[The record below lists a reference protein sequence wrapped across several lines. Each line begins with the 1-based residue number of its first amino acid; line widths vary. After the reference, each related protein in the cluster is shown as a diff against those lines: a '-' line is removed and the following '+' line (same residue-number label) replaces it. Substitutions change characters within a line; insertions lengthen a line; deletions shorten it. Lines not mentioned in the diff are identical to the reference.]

1 MSRRARAD
9 LSLALCS
16 LLWGAPFVVVKNE
29 LDHAS
34 VFIFLAVRV
43 TLAAVLVL
51 AFSYRLLRR
60 FEREDLFAG
69 LHSTSLPCSSLSF
82 KLIGLGRPIFPLTL
96 AMLKTRLAKSGGWP
110 SMNHS
115 NYIAGLRKARIGF
128 LLLVSV
134 LLPAIPARCQ
144 DGVNE
149 QKAISGNNAT
159 IVVNVRNSSGDPL
172 PVAAVVK
179 LYRNGSIPNGQ
190 TTSSQGRAIFLPQN
204 LGDFLVV
211 AEAPGYK
218 PGRANVDVPIPVKVE
233 VDVYLQPENDANT
246 PANGAPGA
254 PVLAPKAQKEV
265 DLGLKALQESKLD
278 DAERHLDAAAALA
291 PSHPDVL
298 YLMGVLAVRRNDLPR
313 AQQVLTKAT
322 QIDPHHARALAAL
335 GTVLSNQSKYD
346 EAISPLEK
354 ALVLNAQS
362 WETRWTLAKAC
373 YYQRQYDRA
382 LKESQ
387 TALTASEGRAPEIE
401 LLVAQSLTSVGR
413 YEDSAQVLRTFIQNH
428 PEHLQVS
435 VARRWL
441 DRLKQA
447 GKVKQE

>member
-1 MSRRARAD
+1 MHLTR
-9 LSLALCS
+9 
-16 LLWGAPFVVVKNE
+16 
-29 LDHAS
+29 H
-34 VFIFLAVRV
+34 I
-43 TLAAVLVL
+43 AVLRRRRIVL
-51 AFSYRLLRR
+51 PLL
-60 FEREDLFAG
+60 F
-69 LHSTSLPCSSLSF
+69 
-82 KLIGLGRPIFPLTL
+82 
-96 AMLKTRLAKSGGWP
+96 
-110 SMNHS
+110 
-115 NYIAGLRKARIGF
+115 
-128 LLLVSV
+128 SV
-134 LLPAIPARCQ
+134 LLTAIPARCQ
-144 DGVNE
+144 DGVTE
-149 QKAISGNNAT
+149 QKAIGGNNAT
-159 IVVNVRNSSGDPL
+159 IVVNVRNTSGDPL

-190 TTSSQGRAIFLPQN
+190 TTSSQGRAIFMPQN

-211 AEAPGYK
+211 VEASGYK

-233 VDVYLQPENDANT
+233 VDVYLQPENDANANT

-278 DAERHLDAAAALA
+278 DAQRHLDAAAALS
-291 PSHPDVL
+291 PSHPDIL

-322 QIDPHHARALAAL
+322 QIAPHHARALAAL
-335 GTVLSNQSKYD
+335 GTVLSNQSKYE

-354 ALVLNAQS
+354 ALDLNAQA

-387 TALTASEGRAPEIE
+387 SALAASEGRAPEIE
-401 LLVAQSLTSVGR
+401 LLVAQSLTSVSR
-413 YEDSAQVLRTFIQNH
+413 YEDSAQALRTFIQNH
-428 PEHLQVS
+428 PDHPQVA

-441 DRLKQA
+441 ERLRQA
-447 GKVKQE
+447 GKIKN

>member
-1 MSRRARAD
+1 MNLRK
-9 LSLALCS
+9 
-16 LLWGAPFVVVKNE
+16 V
-29 LDHAS
+29 
-34 VFIFLAVRV
+34 I
-43 TLAAVLVL
+43 AVLRR
-51 AFSYRLLRR
+51 RLIPLPL
-60 FEREDLFAG
+60 LF
-69 LHSTSLPCSSLSF
+69 
-82 KLIGLGRPIFPLTL
+82 
-96 AMLKTRLAKSGGWP
+96 
-110 SMNHS
+110 
-115 NYIAGLRKARIGF
+115 
-128 LLLVSV
+128 SV
-134 LLPAIPARCQ
+134 LLPAIPACCQ
-144 DGVNE
+144 DGVTE

-172 PVAAVVK
+172 PVTAVVK

-190 TTSSQGRAIFLPQN
+190 TTSSQGRAIFMPQN

-233 VDVYLQPENDANT
+233 VDVYLQPENDANANT
-246 PANGAPGA
+246 IPNGAPGA

-278 DAERHLDAAAALA
+278 DAQRHLDAAAALA

-322 QIDPHHARALAAL
+322 QIAPHHARALAAL
-335 GTVLSNQSKYD
+335 GTVLSNQNKYE
-346 EAISPLEK
+346 EAIAPLEK
-354 ALVLNAQS
+354 ALELNAQS

-387 TALTASEGRAPEIE
+387 AALTASEGRAPEIE

-413 YEDSAQVLRTFIQNH
+413 YEESAQALRAFIQNH

-441 DRLKQA
+441 DRLQEA
-447 GKVKQE
+447 GKIKQE

>member
-1 MSRRARAD
+1 MN
-9 LSLALCS
+9 LT
-16 LLWGAPFVVVKNE
+16 K
-29 LDHAS
+29 H
-34 VFIFLAVRV
+34 I
-43 TLAAVLVL
+43 AA
-51 AFSYRLLRR
+51 LRR
-60 FEREDLFAG
+60 KRIA
-69 LHSTSLPCSSLSF
+69 LP
-82 KLIGLGRPIFPLTL
+82 
-96 AMLKTRLAKSGGWP
+96 
-110 SMNHS
+110 
-115 NYIAGLRKARIGF
+115 
-128 LLLVSV
+128 LLLSV

-190 TTSSQGRAIFLPQN
+190 TTTSQGRAVFLPQN
-204 LGDFLVV
+204 LGDFSVV
-211 AEAPGYK
+211 VEANGYK
-218 PGRANVDVPIPVKVE
+218 LGRANVEVPIPVKVE
-233 VDVYLQPENDANT
+233 VDVYLQPENDSN
-246 PANGAPGA
+246 ANGAPGA

-265 DLGLKALQESKLD
+265 DLGLKALQENNLD
-278 DAERHLDAAAALA
+278 DAQKHLNAAAALA
-291 PSHPDVL
+291 PSYPDVL

-313 AQQVLTKAT
+313 AQEVLTKAT

-335 GTVLSNQSKYD
+335 GTVLSNQSKYE

-354 ALVLNAQS
+354 ALDLNAQA

-387 TALTASEGRAPEIE
+387 SALAASEGRAPEIE
-401 LLVAQSLTSVGR
+401 LLVAQSLTSVSR
-413 YEDSAQVLRTFIQNH
+413 YEDSAQALRTFIQNH
-428 PEHLQVS
+428 PDHPQVA

-441 DRLKQA
+441 ERLRQA
-447 GKVKQE
+447 GKIKN